1 MLRDPF
7 PSNLHHAS
15 CERHPIDV
23 QMVQS
28 RNPKG
33 KLVPELGLQSHKRL
47 CPFLNGSGPLLAQET
62 GLQSEYPLWL
72 PIRLNPCTVALT
84 DPLPSAKARRSSELK
99 DDPLTQVCTP

>member
-7 PSNLHHAS
+7 PSNLYHAS

-33 KLVPELGLQSHKRL
+33 KLVPELKRR
-47 CPFLNGSGPLLAQET
+47 CPFLNGSGPLLAL
-62 GLQSEYPLWL
+62 GARRRLQSEYLLCL

-84 DPLPSAKARRSSELK
+84 DPLPSAKARRSQS
-99 DDPLTQVCTP
+99 